1 MVNNCI
7 LVVDDEIRMRKLIK
21 DFLVAKGYSILE
33 AEDGEKALEAFEE
46 NKNKI
51 NLVLLDVM
59 MPKLDGWSVLRQIRQ
74 ESKVPIIMLT
84 ARGEEQDELF
94 GFELG
99 VDEYISKPFS
109 PKILVARV
117 EAILKRTAPDS
128 KEVKDYG
135 GVEIDKEGRTVKVDG
150 KLIELSL
157 REYELLTYLVEN
169 KDIAL
174 SRDKI
179 LNNVWN
185 YDYYGD
191 SRTID
196 SHIKKIRHKL
206 IIIFLILVNNFV
218 LGRFYLYSKRQT
230 LKSVYRTVNDYYNN
244 DKSENFEEKLEQI
257 AIQNNFDILIRNNEN
272 VNIYT
277 SNKDF
282 YSTFGQM
289 NEMTSRFNIGV
300 GELIE
305 QSDNFVIKKIKDSKN
320 GITYILL
327 SSTLDNGYLLYI
339 RIPIS
344 SIQESVK
351 ISNNFLYLMA
361 GFAIL
366 IAAVIVSYVSRKF
379 TDPILELNDIAKK
392 MSNLDFSHKY
402 RIKDVDD
409 EINNLG
415 RSINVMSDKLER
427 TINQLRNS
435 NIELEKDIEEKS
447 KIDEMRK
454 SFISDVSHELKTPIA
469 LIQGYSEG
477 LLENVNTDEESRKFY
492 AEVILDETNKMDK
505 LVKQLLELMKLEYGK
520 RQFNDKKFNIVEVEK
535 EVVRKSKVMLEEKKV
550 KIEFNLSE
558 EINVFADDFYIE
570 QVISNYITNA
580 IKHVKEIDGKKV
592 ISIVNEVN
600 IEKNKVRVKI
610 FNTGENIAEEHINRI
625 WNRFY
630 KVDESRNRT
639 DGGTGIGLS
648 FVKAIMNNYGNRYG
662 VTNKDDG
669 VEFYFDLDLIV

>member
-1 MVNNCI
+1 MSKKQNPLKSVR
-7 LVVDDEIRMRKLIK
+7 VKL
-21 DFLVAKGYSILE
+21 F
-33 AEDGEKALEAFEE
+33 
-46 NKNKI
+46 
-51 NLVLLDVM
+51 M
-59 MPKLDGWSVLRQIRQ
+59 
-74 ESKVPIIMLT
+74 T
-84 ARGEEQDELF
+84 
-94 GFELG
+94 
-99 VDEYISKPFS
+99 
-109 PKILVARV
+109 
-117 EAILKRTAPDS
+117 
-128 KEVKDYG
+128 
-135 GVEIDKEGRTVKVDG
+135 
-150 KLIELSL
+150 LSL
-157 REYELLTYLVEN
+157 V
-169 KDIAL
+169 
-174 SRDKI
+174 I
-179 LNNVWN
+179 L
-185 YDYYGD
+185 
-191 SRTID
+191 
-196 SHIKKIRHKL
+196 L

-305 QSDNFVIKKIKDSKN
+305 QSDNLVIKKIKDSKN

-520 RQFNDKKFNIVEVEK
+520 RQFNDKIFNIVEVEK

-610 FNTGENIAEEHINRI
+610 FNAGENIAEEHINRI

-662 VTNKDDG
+662 VTNKEDG

>member
-1 MVNNCI
+1 MSKKQNPLKSVR
-7 LVVDDEIRMRKLIK
+7 VKL
-21 DFLVAKGYSILE
+21 F
-33 AEDGEKALEAFEE
+33 
-46 NKNKI
+46 
-51 NLVLLDVM
+51 M
-59 MPKLDGWSVLRQIRQ
+59 
-74 ESKVPIIMLT
+74 T
-84 ARGEEQDELF
+84 
-94 GFELG
+94 
-99 VDEYISKPFS
+99 
-109 PKILVARV
+109 
-117 EAILKRTAPDS
+117 
-128 KEVKDYG
+128 
-135 GVEIDKEGRTVKVDG
+135 
-150 KLIELSL
+150 LSL
-157 REYELLTYLVEN
+157 V
-169 KDIAL
+169 
-174 SRDKI
+174 I
-179 LNNVWN
+179 L
-185 YDYYGD
+185 
-191 SRTID
+191 
-196 SHIKKIRHKL
+196 L

-505 LVKQLLELMKLEYGK
+505 LVKQLLELMKLEYRK
-520 RQFNDKKFNIVEVEK
+520 REFNNKEFDIVELEK
-535 EVVRKSKVMLEEKKV
+535 EVIRKTNVMIEEKHA

-662 VTNKDDG
+662 VTNKEDG